1 MSIHR
6 NPSPSAGRI
15 TVSITV
21 PHDADL
27 GWHRQDNDTTAVIT
41 IEGAGG
47 NVSLHLTESA
57 LRNLRGELD
66 LAYVHLFTVEQDPV
80 EVLGCAHALD
90 ARNCPE
96 VGGPCPDARD
106 ALSRA

>member
-1 MSIHR
+1 MTTHR

-27 GWHRQDNDTTAVIT
+27 GWHRQDDDSTAVIT

-47 NVSLHLTESA
+47 NVNLHLTESG

-66 LAYVHLFTVEQDPV
+66 LAYVHLFAPEQECLYCGDP
-80 EVLGCAHALD
+80 HQD
-90 ARNCPE
+90 
-96 VGGPCPDARD
+96 GPCRVVEEPA
-106 ALSRA
+106 